1 MVDISLVVGL
11 VFVVY
16 FCVRTVWKLWQ
27 SRRSTKKHPLLT
39 RAWSNNTPWRRRPPI
54 PPVLPHY
61 PRPKIKEA
69 IQDAERRA
77 AWMAKYVQ
85 ADNQVTDGLTGTT
98 YVPYAIGGSTI
109 DEYSN
114 KTWKMFP
121 HKWIPLVGH
130 FVTIYPG
137 TPETPGTSILVDPMD
152 TILQIMQKTNLPY
165 NKVLVYDQKRLEYLN
180 WTLLKYGVPD
190 NRKVVL
196 TVEELVLGSD
206 SDSDNSD
213 SDSGSDSNS
222 DSNSD
227 SDVYVEDLR
236 L

>member
-1 MVDISLVVGL
+1 MIDISLVVGL

-39 RAWSNNTPWRRRPPI
+39 WAWSNTPWRRRPPI

-61 PRPKIKEA
+61 PKPKIKEA

-77 AWMAKYVQ
+77 AWMASQVQ
-85 ADNQVTDGLTGTT
+85 ADNLVTDGITGTT
-98 YVPYAIGGSTI
+98 YAPYAIGGSTI

-121 HKWIPLVGH
+121 YKWIPLVGH

-137 TPETPGTSILVDPMD
+137 TSIQADPTD
-152 TILQIMQKTNLPY
+152 TILRIMQKTNLPY

-196 TVEELVLGSD
+196 TVEELVLDSGSSSD

-213 SDSGSDSNS
+213 SDSDS

-227 SDVYVEDLR
+227 SDSDSNVYVEDLR